1 MQETLQNNIQ
11 HQEPSLAEMVTVIT
25 DFLEMGHVDNIIAM
39 FKQDPS
45 YYTLTGQL
53 IQDERFMVRVGVA
66 VLLEELA
73 AIRPDQVELAI
84 PNLVPLLSSQTS
96 YVRGE
101 AANLLGII
109 GTEEAV
115 AAVAPL
121 RNDPDPQVREIVS
134 DILAD
139 ITE

>member
-1 MQETLQNNIQ
+1 MEKM
-11 HQEPSLAEMVTVIT
+11 HQIEQAEMVTVIT

-45 YYTLTGQL
+45 YYILTGQL

-66 VLLEELA
+66 VLFEELA
-73 AIRPDQVELAI
+73 AIRPDQVELAV
-84 PNLVPLLSSQTS
+84 PSLVPLLNSQTS

-109 GTEEAV
+109 GSKDAL
-115 AAVAPL
+115 AAVAQL
-121 RNDPDPQVREIVS
+121 NNDPDPQVREIVS
-134 DILAD
+134 DILTDPA
-139 ITE
+139 E